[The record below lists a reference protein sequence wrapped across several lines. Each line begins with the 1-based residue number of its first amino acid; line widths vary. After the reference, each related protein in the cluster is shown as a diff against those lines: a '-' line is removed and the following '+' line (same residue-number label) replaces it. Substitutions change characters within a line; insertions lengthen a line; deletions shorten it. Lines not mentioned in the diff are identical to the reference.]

1 MHAFIKGSV
10 ILCVYFVAL
19 ATILLIL
26 RKLIKMPDELFRKL
40 LHYVMQG
47 SYLLFAAAFVNWWH
61 SVLFGFVI
69 VGIAYPVFAILG
81 RTESFSAFITER
93 KKGEF
98 CSSLVIAFVMLAL
111 CNAICWGW
119 LGDRYFGVACMYAW
133 GIGDGF
139 AALIGKQF
147 GRHKIRLKYAD
158 HKKSAEGSI
167 AMFVTSSI
175 AVVTVLL
182 LYGNV
187 GALAC
192 IVVGMTGAGA
202 ATVVEMYT
210 RDGKDT
216 MTCPLAAMAVMIPLM
231 MLFGGFA

>member
-1 MHAFIKGSV
+1 MQEFIKGAL
-10 ILCVYFVAL
+10 ILFAYFGIL
-19 ATILLIL
+19 ASILLIL
-26 RKLIKMPDELFRKL
+26 RKLIKIPDELFRKL
-40 LHYVMQG
+40 LHYTMQG
-47 SYLLFAAAFVNWWH
+47 SYLLFVTAFVNWWH
-61 SVLFGFVI
+61 SALFGFLI
-69 VGIAYPVFAILG
+69 VAVAYPIFAVLG
-81 RTESFSAFITER
+81 RTENFSAFMTER

-98 CSSLVIAFVMLAL
+98 CSSLVITFVMLAL
-111 CNAICWGW
+111 CNAVCWGW

-182 LYGNV
+182 LCGQAGV
-187 GALAC
+187 PAC
-192 IVVGMTGAGA
+192 IVVGLTGAGA
-202 ATVVEMYT
+202 ATVVELYAP
-210 RDGKDT
+210 DGKDT
-216 MTCPLAAMAVMIPLM
+216 MLCPLAAMAVMIPLM